1 MTAFIWTVENNG
13 SDDLDISITFTFKN
27 GQGSKKDKEGG
38 VWTEP
43 FQTDSEGRDVAGVLI
58 NQSFRDMKCVYA
70 LSGAKKVSHAVNTF
84 SAVAC
89 GGFIEAHPKIFLFFF
104 TDYIKQERVS

>member
-13 SDDLDISITFTFKN
+13 SDDLDISITFSFKN

-43 FQTDSEGRDVAGVLI
+43 FQSDSEGRDVAGVLI

-89 GGFIEAHPKIFLFFF
+89 GGFNEANPKNIFVMPLL
-104 TDYIKQERVS
+104 TI